1 MRNNHLLKQT
11 ITMKR
16 TVMAGIMS
24 SCGEGARALH
34 EDAASLV
41 CLSGL
46 RPAPSDKSD
55 PIEHF
60 LRN

>member
-1 MRNNHLLKQT
+1 
-11 ITMKR
+11 
-16 TVMAGIMS
+16 MAEIMS
-24 SCGEGARALH
+24 SCGEGARVLH

-46 RPAPSDKSD
+46 QPAPSDKSG

>member
-1 MRNNHLLKQT
+1 M
-11 ITMKR
+11 
-16 TVMAGIMS
+16 MAGIIS